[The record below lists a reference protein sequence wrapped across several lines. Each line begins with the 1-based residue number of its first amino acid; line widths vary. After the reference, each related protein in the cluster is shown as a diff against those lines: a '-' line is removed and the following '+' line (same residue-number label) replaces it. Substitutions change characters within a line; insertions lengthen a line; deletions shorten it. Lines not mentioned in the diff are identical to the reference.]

1 MPNRDWKEI
10 SKTQVRWK
18 EMKSYLFTFTVSREY
33 EADELTKKDAKE
45 MALQDF
51 YDDARHDNLTPKVT
65 CIVKGGK

>member
-1 MPNRDWKEI
+1 
-10 SKTQVRWK
+10 
-18 EMKSYLFTFTVSREY
+18 MKSYKFVFTISREY

-51 YDDARHDNLTPKVT
+51 YDDARHGNITPTVT